1 MRGYLNKASLGV
13 GATLGVAGN
22 TVAST
27 SNISDTIVDLLPLIV
42 ELAIVV
48 ALLGIVFG
56 LMKQIKV

>member
-13 GATLGVAGN
+13 GTTLGVAGN
-22 TVAST
+22 SAAS
-27 SNISDTIVDLLPLIV
+27 NVSDSIVELLPLIV

-56 LMKQIKV
+56 MMKQIKV

>member
-13 GATLGVAGN
+13 GATLGAAGN
-22 TVAST
+22 SVAAT
-27 SNISDTIVDLLPLIV
+27 NVSDTIVELLPLIV

-56 LMKQIKV
+56 MMKQIKV